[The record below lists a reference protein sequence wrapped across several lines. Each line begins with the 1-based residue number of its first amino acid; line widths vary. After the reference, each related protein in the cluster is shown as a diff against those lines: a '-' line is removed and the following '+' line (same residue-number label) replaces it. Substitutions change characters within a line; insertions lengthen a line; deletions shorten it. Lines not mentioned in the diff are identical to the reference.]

1 MRTSGLI
8 IQTPRTDIIRPF
20 GVLLLLTMIALGLS
34 ACGGSTVPPGTTNTS
49 YGQTTNQG
57 NVKTTTTKTTATT
70 RRPATSGTAAKKP
83 KSKTESTVAAIP
95 FKPVPTETL
104 KGLSETDFESKIGAP
119 EMIRAEG
126 DIRVWQYRSEQ
137 CSFDAFFVPK
147 AEGDPRE
154 LRHMLARMR
163 RGNNTI
169 TLQDCLDQVVK
180 LNLGRG

>member
-1 MRTSGLI
+1 VRISGLI

-20 GVLLLLTMIALGLS
+20 GVFVLLAMIALALS

-49 YGQTTNQG
+49 YGQPTSQG
-57 NVKTTTTKTTATT
+57 TVKTTTTKTPAPTT
-70 RRPATSGTAAKKP
+70 RSATSATGAKKA

-104 KGLSETDFESKIGAP
+104 KGLSESDFESKIGAP

-147 AEGDPRE
+147 AEGDTRE

-169 TLQDCLDQVVK
+169 SLQDCLDQVVK
-180 LNLGRG
+180 LNLARG